1 MKKLIPALLIL
12 VFSGQAAVPQAPLE
26 GTTAAVSAPAAGGFE
41 WRKESTNGSF
51 ELGEDLKFD
60 IAWKF
65 IVVGHA
71 TMAVESMQDVG
82 GRQAY
87 HIATAA
93 KSSSFFDNFYRVRD
107 TNESWIDSESL
118 CTLKYASVNDENNRR
133 KLETILFDQVDH
145 KFTILESSKTGTIP
159 AFVQD
164 VLSSLFYLRTK
175 ELTVGKD
182 IILDAHSGDLS
193 WPLRVK
199 VHRKETINVP
209 AGRFECFVVEPGLRE
224 DAGIFQ
230 AKGKL
235 LVWLT
240 ADSKK
245 VPVLL
250 RSQIVVGSVEAKLVS
265 MKLK

>member
-1 MKKLIPALLIL
+1 MKNILICS
-12 VFSGQAAVPQAPLE
+12 VFVVCLCQAVFCDIPVVLS
-26 GTTAAVSAPAAGGFE
+26 TAAAQPDLKADFV
-41 WRKESTNGSF
+41 WRHEPTNNAF

-71 TMAVESMQDVG
+71 TMGVESIQDIG
-82 GRQAY
+82 GRKAY

-107 TNESWIDSESL
+107 TNDSWIDIESL
-118 CTLKYASVNDENNRR
+118 CTLKYSSVNDENN
-133 KLETILFDQVDH
+133 KKHNETILFDQANHTFDVVETG
-145 KFTILESSKTGTIP
+145 KKGTIP
-159 AFVQD
+159 AWVQD
-164 VLSSLFYLRTK
+164 VLSSMFYLRTK
-175 ELTVGKD
+175 EIEVGKD
-182 IILDAHSGDLS
+182 VILDAHSGDLS

-199 VHRKETINVP
+199 ILKKEKVTVP
-209 AGRFECFVVEPGLRE
+209 AGTFDCFVVEPGLRE

-230 AKGKL
+230 QKGRL

-245 VPVLL
+245 IPVLL
-250 RSQIVVGSVEAKLVS
+250 RSQIVVGSVEAKLVN